1 MLDDIY
7 TVHENSMAFLPVHD
21 GIGKTKTK
29 IVEFNNFEECHLNP
43 IELVDRNLRFLGSS
57 LRGANEGTRCI
68 LGEINMYP
76 VIMNLKHHIVWFPS
90 RSPLNRD
97 CVWLA
102 LNHIKNF
109 RENTNKSIIVTFSND
124 YELDIPVSYH
134 AFKRR
139 IHHAYDLKFKIEQR
153 IKYIF
158 IDPMKKKHSSKYQ
171 IVKESNDINYHIRS
185 KDEDDLLNQ

>member
-1 MLDDIY
+1 MLEDIY
-7 TVHENSMAFLPVHD
+7 TVHENTMAFIPVHE
-21 GIGKTKTK
+21 IGKTKTK
-29 IVEFNNFEECHLNP
+29 IVEHNNFDECHLNP

-57 LRGANEGTRCI
+57 LKGASEGARYI

-76 VIMNLKHHIVWFPS
+76 VIMNLKHHLVWFPS
-90 RSPLNRD
+90 SSPMNRD

-109 RENTNKSIIVTFSND
+109 RANVDQSTIVTFSND
-124 YELDIPVSYH
+124 YEINIEVSYH

-139 IHHAYDLKFKIEQR
+139 IYHAYDLKFKIEQR

-158 IDPMKKKHSSKYQ
+158 LNPTKKENSPKYQ

-185 KDEDDLLNQ
+185 KNEDDLLNQ